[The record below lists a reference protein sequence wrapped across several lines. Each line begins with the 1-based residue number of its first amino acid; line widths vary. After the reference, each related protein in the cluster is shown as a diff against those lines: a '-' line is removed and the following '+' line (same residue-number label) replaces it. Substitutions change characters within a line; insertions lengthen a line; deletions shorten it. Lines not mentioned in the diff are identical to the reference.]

1 MGKLI
6 LLIIP
11 LAALVAAVG
20 ELIASIIIDQIKV
33 PEKAYTGYGIPV
45 SVRAMVPE
53 AFKKIQTPAV
63 ASGVIKSHNIPK

>member
-1 MGKLI
+1 MV
-6 LLIIP
+6 
-11 LAALVAAVG
+11 LAIGAF
-20 ELIASIIIDQIKV
+20 IDSNNIDQIKV